1 MSCAPLSSNLLRHA
15 DSMVSQKLGDLD
27 FLLDIAPLDIFSNE
41 EEIIHLKQIADKIE
55 DYLNKEMIVSDFS
68 GILVFISII

>member
-1 MSCAPLSSNLLRHA
+1 
-15 DSMVSQKLGDLD
+15 MVSQKLGDLD

-41 EEIIHLKQIADKIE
+41 AEIIQLSQIADKIE
-55 DYLNKEMIVSDFS
+55 DYLKQEMIVSDFS